1 MNALTNAIKDVKLNI
16 PKEILNIAFLEYG
29 VENINNQIVSLDDR
43 ILNTVIRP
51 IVLVDCNLVGG
62 IDMSIDLF
70 LVDVARQPDYGYIIT
85 IDKKHTGG
93 RSILAAYDIICNVV
107 SVPSYPMS
115 GGSSLN
121 NVGINMYNNLSSHSI
136 IHSSKLEVIGENKI
150 LLHDPG
156 IYMISGAIRVR
167 VENSP
172 NMSNLPPASY
182 PAFSKLCVLAVKA
195 WIYNHTIIK
204 LNQGYI
210 YKGHELTRVTS
221 IIEGY
226 ESAIEEYNELLV
238 NKMRKVLFMSQS
250 ETRTR
255 FITHLIP
262 NNI

>member
-1 MNALTNAIKDVKLNI
+1 MNAITNAIKDVKFNI
-16 PKEILNIAFLEYG
+16 PPEVLNAAFIEYG
-29 VENINNQIVSLDDR
+29 IDNINNQIVSLDDR
-43 ILNTVIRP
+43 ILNTVLRP

-62 IDMSIDLF
+62 TDIEIDLCYTKA
-70 LVDVARQPDYGYIIT
+70 ARQPDYGYIIE
-85 IDKKHTGG
+85 IDKKVTGG
-93 RSILAAYDIICNVV
+93 RSILAAYEIICNVIAG
-107 SVPSYPMS
+107 PSYPSS
-115 GGSSLN
+115 GGSAFNS
-121 NVGINMYNNLSSHSI
+121 VGINMYNNMTTHNI

-156 IYMISGAIRVR
+156 IFIISGAIRVR
-167 VENSP
+167 IENSP
-172 NMSNLPPASY
+172 NMANLPPTSY
-182 PAFSKLCVLAVKA
+182 PTFSKLCVLAVKS

-210 YKGHELTRVTS
+210 YKGHELTRMTS

-226 ESAIEEYNELLV
+226 ESVIEEYNELLI
-238 NKMRKVLFMSQS
+238 NKMRKVLFMSDS

>member
-16 PKEILNIAFLEYG
+16 PKEILNIAFIEYG
-29 VENINNQIVSLDDR
+29 IDNINNQIVSLDDR
-43 ILNTVIRP
+43 ILNTVLRP

-62 IDMSIDLF
+62 TDVDIDLS
-70 LVDVARQPDYGYIIT
+70 LVNILRQPDYGYIID
-85 IDKKHTGG
+85 IDKKVTGG
-93 RSILAAYDIICNVV
+93 RSVLAAYEIICNVIAG
-107 SVPSYPMS
+107 PSYPTS
-115 GGSSLN
+115 GGTAFN
-121 NVGINMYNNLSSHSI
+121 AVGINMYNNLTTHNI

-156 IYMISGAIRVR
+156 IFIISGAIRVR
-167 VENSP
+167 LENSP
-172 NMSNLPPASY
+172 NMGNLPPASY
-182 PAFSKLCVLAVKA
+182 PAFSKLCVLAVKS

-210 YKGHELTRVTS
+210 YKGHELTRITS

-226 ESAIEEYNELLV
+226 ESAIEEYNEMLV

-250 ETRTR
+250 ESRTR